1 MKVLFIYSFFKT
13 KQKYALF
20 AMFASGCR
28 WKFIHTITIHHGRGY
43 LKSYATPTVPLPP
56 KNYFAFVNLCHRC
69 PHQKIIISSLNT
81 LQQSLFYVTFI
92 KFIKWFHEFF
102 VTTNLRN
109 CQDTEFVYLFLCTVN
124 VNNNIH
130 FHWKKL

>member
-13 KQKYALF
+13 KQNQTKICTVCNVCLRL
-20 AMFASGCR
+20 SL
-28 WKFIHTITIHHGRGY
+28 KVHTHHHNSSWAW
-43 LKSYATPTVPLPP
+43 LSEKVCHAHCAPP
-56 KNYFAFVNLCHRC
+56 QKNYFAFVNLCHRC

-92 KFIKWFHEFF
+92 EFIRRFHEFF

-109 CQDTEFVYLFLCTVN
+109 CQDTEFVYLFLCT
-124 VNNNIH
+124 
-130 FHWKKL
+130 LLM